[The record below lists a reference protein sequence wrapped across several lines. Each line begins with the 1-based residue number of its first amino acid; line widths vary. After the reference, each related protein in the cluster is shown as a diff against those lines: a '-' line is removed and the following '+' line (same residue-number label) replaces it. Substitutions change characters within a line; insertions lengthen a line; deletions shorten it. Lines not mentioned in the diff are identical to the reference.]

1 MAEFKILKGGL
12 PDHPE
17 YKFIDAY
24 VTDTR
29 LMGVIGLRVHWL
41 EYPID
46 PLDVDGIK
54 DIYHF
59 YYYDLEELGLDSLKI
74 FELADDEGIRLATR
88 ACFGGLGANLMM
100 CSEKEARYLINHF
113 VEDTI
118 AKKEQL
124 PKSLEMARFVLEDKP
139 ILSEDEL
146 KNLNY
151 KMCTGIRTNYGV
163 VNYFLMRTFGRDF
176 EGAGFLVNSSANGDR
191 HHSGADP
198 ISSISA
204 NPQIEDLSLPSPA
217 TFLQNTIE
225 EYLNPDGT
233 MSYLNESVVQAE
245 DAYYMV
251 TSEIKVAGG
260 RVIFAKK
267 KSQFKISV
275 EEASMILNR
284 GEFVTAYKIISPM
297 EDFDVDFASFSIGTT
312 RTEHEAGDMY
322 MDFKPNNDHVEE
334 KVFKLNADLSA
345 LFFVADAGELL
356 VATYDINDM
365 TRIEHEIQNSSL
377 VIDTVMFARM
387 QFPSEVLFEFAQSG
401 YETFGDFID
410 ALQQT

>member
-74 FELADDEGIRLATR
+74 FELADEEGIRLATR

-124 PKSLEMARFVLEDKP
+124 PKSLEMAQFVLEDKP
-139 ILSEDEL
+139 VLTEEEL

-163 VNYFLMRTFGRDF
+163 VNYYLMRSFGRDF
-176 EGAGFLVNSSANGDR
+176 EGASFLVCGSDKKPAWPSD
-191 HHSGADP
+191 
-198 ISSISA
+198 
-204 NPQIEDLSLPSPA
+204 QIEHIENISLDTPA
-217 TFLQNTIE
+217 TFLHNTIE
-225 EYLNPDGT
+225 DFLNSDGST
-233 MSYLNESVVQAE
+233 SYLNESVVQAE
-245 DAYYMV
+245 DGYYMV
-251 TSEIKVAGG
+251 ASEIKVAGQ

-334 KVFKLNADLSA
+334 KVFKLNADLDA

-377 VIDTVMFARM
+377 VIDVVMIARM
-387 QFPSEVLFEFAQSG
+387 QFPSEILFEFAQSG
-401 YETFGDFID
+401 YETFGDFIE
-410 ALQQT
+410 ALQGQ